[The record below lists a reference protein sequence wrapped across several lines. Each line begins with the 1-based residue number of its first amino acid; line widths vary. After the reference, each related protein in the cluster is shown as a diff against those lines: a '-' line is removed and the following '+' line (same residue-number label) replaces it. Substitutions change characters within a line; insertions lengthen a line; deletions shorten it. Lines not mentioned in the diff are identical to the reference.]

1 MWPAHREPDCWSD
14 DGGAHDYIRQV
25 GREDA
30 QDAVP
35 HKLDDV
41 DPRAALRDEVA
52 RDDEESDDGEVADR
66 RLPVGPPKGGI
77 TAPASKVEGVGE
89 DHEGSER
96 ESDNA
101 ERIVGSPQP
110 ILKRE
115 APDGGA
121 GVWHRSSP
129 AGRGTGRGRAPR

>member
-30 QDAVP
+30 QDPVP

-96 ESDNA
+96 ESDKTQRVVWSLPPPHNHETR
-101 ERIVGSPQP
+101 ERGAVG
-110 ILKRE
+110 
-115 APDGGA
+115 
-121 GVWHRSSP
+121 
-129 AGRGTGRGRAPR
+129 